1 MPFGIISASEIC
13 HHAMDNM
20 LEGLE
25 GIHCYVDGVVIWG
38 YTLQEHNE
46 RIKVLQRVRENGL
59 KLNCAKCHCAKLSAQ
74 GMEADEK
81 R

>member
-1 MPFGIISASEIC
+1 MPYGIIKASEIF

-25 GIHCYVDGVVIWG
+25 GIHCFVDGVIWG

-46 RIKVLQRVRENGL
+46 RMKLFKRV
-59 KLNCAKCHCAKLSAQ
+59 H
-74 GMEADEK
+74 EK
-81 R
+81 D